1 MRHKKNG
8 AYGSL
13 SWQGNHPKRMK
24 LDDVSTINPVVV
36 GDTIVTG
43 GMSDYFPHGIP
54 IGRFLILKTQ
64 TRRLLR
70 Y

>member
-1 MRHKKNG
+1 
-8 AYGSL
+8 
-13 SWQGNHPKRMK
+13 MK

-54 IGRFLILKTQ
+54 IGKVFSFKSQ
-64 TRRLLR
+64 T
-70 Y
+70 